1 MAHQLRVACVIPAR
15 LAATRLPNKPL
26 ADIGGRPMIQWV
38 WEAARQAKC
47 VSEVIVATDSPQIAS
62 VVNGFGGRAV
72 MTRADHR
79 SGTDRVAEVARGLDV
94 DVLVNVQGDE
104 PLLPP
109 SALESLVARFGPS
122 PCAMGTLVHE
132 EFDPAELAN
141 PARVKVV
148 CRADGRALYFSRSMI
163 PFDRD
168 RRGTGRFFK
177 HLGIYAYRRDFL
189 LELAN
194 LPPSPLEE
202 LEQLEQLRVLENGH
216 DILVVPVA
224 YDGFGVDTPE
234 DLEAMRRVVAVRAAN
249 G

>member
-1 MAHQLRVACVIPAR
+1 MAHQIRVAVVIPAR
-15 LAATRLPNKPL
+15 LASTRLPRKPL
-26 ADIGGRPMIQWV
+26 ADIAGRPMIEWV
-38 WEAARQAKC
+38 WDAARRARC
-47 VSEVIVATDSPQIAS
+47 VSEVVIATDSAEIAQ
-62 VVNGFGGRAV
+62 VVKGFGGHAV
-72 MTRADHR
+72 MTRPEHR
-79 SGTDRVAEVARGLDV
+79 SGTDRVAEVARELDV

-109 SALESLVARFGPS
+109 SALEALVARFGPS
-122 PCAMGTLVHE
+122 SCAMGTLVHE
-132 EFDPAELAN
+132 ESDPAELAN

-148 CRADGRALYFSRSMI
+148 CRADGRALYFSRSVI

-177 HLGIYAYRRDFL
+177 HLGVYAYRRDFL
-189 LELAN
+189 LQLAT

-202 LEQLEQLRVLENGH
+202 IEQLEQLRVLENGH

-234 DLEAMRRVVAVRAAN
+234 DLEAMRRAVSLRAAN